1 MTHSECYTGTSINT
15 GLMSMQKVAPK
26 SSSPSLLLLLS
37 SPPEHEDPESDER
50 DLLRWL
56 RVILGEA
63 QNVETGIS
71 ELWPQLPIGVLPL
84 STLIVGELIISFY
97 I

>member
-1 MTHSECYTGTSINT
+1 MTHYECTTGTSINT

-26 SSSPSLLLLLS
+26 SSSS
-37 SPPEHEDPESDER
+37 SSSESEDPESAER
-50 DLLRWL
+50 DILRWL

-84 STLIVGELIISFY
+84 STFIVGELSISFY